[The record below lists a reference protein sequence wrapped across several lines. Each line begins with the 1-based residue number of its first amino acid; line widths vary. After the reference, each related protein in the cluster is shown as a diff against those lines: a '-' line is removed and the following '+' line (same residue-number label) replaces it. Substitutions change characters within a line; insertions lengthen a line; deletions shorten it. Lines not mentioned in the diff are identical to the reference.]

1 MPSKL
6 MQQIQKLSRDERLEL
21 IDEIWDTIGEDAEPD
36 PLTAEQKQ
44 ELERRIAD
52 QRKNPNASIPW
63 EKAVEELDK
72 KYK

>member
-1 MPSKL
+1 MPNKL
-6 MQQIQKLSRDERLEL
+6 MQEIEKLSRDERLDL
-21 IDEIWDTIGEDAEPD
+21 IDEIWNTIGDDAELD
-36 PLTAEQKQ
+36 PLTPDQQA

-52 QRKNPNASIPW
+52 QRKNPQSSIPW